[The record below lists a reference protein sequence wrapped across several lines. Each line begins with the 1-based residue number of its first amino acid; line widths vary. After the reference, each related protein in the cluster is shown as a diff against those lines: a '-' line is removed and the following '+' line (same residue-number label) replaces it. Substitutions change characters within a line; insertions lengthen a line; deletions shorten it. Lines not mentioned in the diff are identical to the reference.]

1 MVEFLKDHVV
11 MSLLAAYVF
20 GQVTAVLVLGVLV
33 PRDPANDEEAARLD
47 GMAPAGHSGRRA
59 RRARRQ
65 PVATPARPHVRTSLS
80 NRLRRYIERE
90 EPVNLN

>member
-11 MSLLAAYVF
+11 MSLIAAYVF

-33 PRDPANDEEAARLD
+33 PRDPSNDEDVARLD
-47 GMAPAGHSGRRA
+47 GMGNSGHTGRRI

-65 PVATPARPHVRTSLS
+65 PVATPVRTYARTSLT

-90 EPVNLN
+90 EPANLN